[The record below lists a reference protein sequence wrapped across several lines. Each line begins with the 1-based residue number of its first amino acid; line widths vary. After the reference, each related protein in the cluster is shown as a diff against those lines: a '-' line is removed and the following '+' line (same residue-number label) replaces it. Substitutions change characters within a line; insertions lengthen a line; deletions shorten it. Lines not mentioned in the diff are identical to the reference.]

1 MSEADVVEGL
11 AAQMLEALP
20 DLARCRVALV
30 LGSGLGAFADT
41 LEDAEAVPFS
51 DLDGLPST
59 GVPGHSGQLV
69 VGRVSGSRVAVM
81 QGRVHLYEGHGVHVV
96 VRAVRALAGAGIEHV
111 VLTNAA
117 GAIRGGLSIGDL
129 VLLTD
134 HLNLSGANPMVGV
147 TDPRLGQRFLDTTD
161 LYSAELRD
169 AVRRAATASGVEIGE
184 GVYAALLGPTYETP
198 AEIRMLGRMGADLVG
213 MSTVLEAMAAHALGI
228 RVLAMSFVTNIAAGL
243 SSGTLSHGEVT
254 DAANA
259 VEGKLIHA
267 LGTIVQTLDAI
278 GESPR

>member
-11 AAQMLEALP
+11 AAQMLEAVP
-20 DLARCRVALV
+20 SLARCRVALV

-41 LEDAEAVPFS
+41 LEDPETVSFS
-51 DLDGLPST
+51 DLDALPST

-69 VGRVSGSRVAVM
+69 VGRVSGSPVAIM

-96 VRAVRALAGAGIEHV
+96 VRAVRALAGVGIEHL

-117 GAIRGGLSIGDL
+117 GAIRGGLTIGDL
-129 VLLTD
+129 VMLTD
-134 HLNLSGANPMVGV
+134 HLNLTGGNPMVGV
-147 TDPRLGQRFLDTTD
+147 TDTRLGRRFLDTTD
-161 LYSAELRD
+161 LYSSELRD
-169 AVRRAATASGVEIGE
+169 AVRGASSTAGVEIGE

-213 MSTVLEAMAAHALGI
+213 MSTVLEAMAAHALGV

-243 SSGTLSHGEVT
+243 ASGTLSHGEVT

-259 VEGKLIHA
+259 VEGKLTHA
-267 LGTIVQTLDAI
+267 LGIIVQTLDAM
-278 GESPR
+278 GEAPR

>member
-11 AAQMLEALP
+11 STQMLEALP
-20 DLARCRVALV
+20 SLARCRVALV

-41 LEDAEAVPFS
+41 LDDLETVPFS
-51 DLDGLPST
+51 EFDALPDT
-59 GVPGHSGQLV
+59 GVPGHSGRLV
-69 VGRVSGSRVAVM
+69 VGRISGSRVAVL
-81 QGRVHLYEGHGVHVV
+81 QGRVHLYEGHGAQVV
-96 VRAVRALAGAGIEHV
+96 VRAVRAMASAGIDYV

-129 VLLTD
+129 VLIQD
-134 HLNLSGANPMVGV
+134 HLNLTGANPMVGV

-161 LYSAELRD
+161 LYSAELRE
-169 AVRRAATASGVEIGE
+169 AVRRASEAAGIEIGE

-213 MSTVLEAMAAHALGI
+213 MSTVLEAMAAHALGV
-228 RVLAMSFVTNIAAGL
+228 RVMAMSFVTNIAAGL

-259 VEGKLIHA
+259 VEGKLIRA
-267 LGTIVQTLDAI
+267 LGTIVQTLDAM
-278 GESPR
+278 GEPPR